1 MLQSVGSVAAVWQ
14 QAIRA
19 LEDCCSSAVWLV
31 PESAEA
37 ESAYDNAF
45 RSEVQGL
52 IGQSKSGAPPKAVWK
67 KLVLQLKVGPAAVAG
82 QVLIAGRPLGVG
94 LCTSNGDWDIA

>member
-1 MLQSVGSVAAVWQ
+1 MRSVLKCRV
-14 QAIRA
+14 
-19 LEDCCSSAVWLV
+19 LSS
-31 PESAEA
+31 S
-37 ESAYDNAF
+37 
-45 RSEVQGL
+45 
-52 IGQSKSGAPPKAVWK
+52 PKAVWK